1 MKRNLII
8 SVSLFILL
16 VIIILIITFNVKHK
30 NEGDKQMENINNISV
45 IINDKKYSATI
56 LDNETA
62 QKFVSKLPQE
72 FEMEELNGNEKYVYM
87 DYSLPTDEKN
97 PEYIQIGDIM
107 LYNNNCLVIFYKS
120 FITNYRYTKIGPID
134 TLDDLGNDNI
144 IVRFEKN

>member
-45 IINDKKYSATI
+45 IINDKKYSVTF

-72 FEMEELNGNEKYVYM
+72 FEMEELNMFIWTIPYPQMKRTLNIFK
-87 DYSLPTDEKN
+87 LAILC
-97 PEYIQIGDIM
+97 YI
-107 LYNNNCLVIFYKS
+107 
-120 FITNYRYTKIGPID
+120 
-134 TLDDLGNDNI
+134 I
-144 IVRFEKN
+144 IIA